1 MELSINIGI
10 ILAALGGL
18 VIGTLAG
25 LALARLQARNIGA
38 SEVTEL
44 VTLNKILEEKLVG
57 QQNQHEAQLKLLKE
71 AKETLGQE
79 FENLANRI
87 FDDKQAKFSAQSKEA
102 LDISLS
108 PLRRDIGD
116 FRKQVE
122 TVYDKENAD
131 RNKLV
136 GQISEL
142 QKQTL
147 QISADA
153 VSLANALRGDNKA
166 QGNWGEFVL
175 EKLLED
181 SGLTNG
187 REYDTQVALKDDTG
201 KRRNPDV
208 VIHLP
213 EGRDIVI
220 DAKVSL
226 VDYERYFHAED
237 DETKQQCLAQ
247 HLTSLRAHIK
257 GLSGKDYENLEG
269 VNSLD
274 FVLIFVPVE
283 AAFMVALD
291 HDPDMMRDAY
301 DRGIIVV
308 SPSTLMVT
316 LRTIKNLWRY
326 ADQNR
331 NAQLIADKA
340 GALYDQFVLYVEA
353 MDDVGRHL
361 DRSKDAWDTAR
372 KRLSV
377 GRGNL
382 VRRTEELKKLG
393 AKTKKTLPKDLTADN
408 ELSGPDEIS
417 AFDEKNTLDDKN
429 ALDDKSALDDKGS
442 LDAKGALD
450 AKSAL
455 GANNAL
461 DNKSEPSD

>member
-1 MELSINIGI
+1 MEITNDMNL
-10 ILAALGGL
+10 LLWALGGL
-18 VIGTLAG
+18 LLG
-25 LALARLQARNIGA
+25 LALGLLISQWLSRSGRAKTDAELQELGAIRLQLTTANG
-38 SEVTEL
+38 V
-44 VTLNKILEEKLVG
+44 LEQRLVG
-57 QQNQHEAQLKLLKE
+57 QQNQYEAQLKMLQD
-71 AKETLGQE
+71 AKQTLGQE

-87 FDDKQAKFSAQSKEA
+87 FEDKQAKFSLQNKEA
-102 LDISLS
+102 LEVTLN

-122 TVYDKENAD
+122 SAYDKENAD
-131 RNKLV
+131 RNKLA

-187 REYDTQVALKDDTG
+187 REYETQVALKDEAG

-208 VIHLP
+208 IVHLP

-237 DETKQQCLAQ
+237 DETKQQCLRQ
-247 HLTSLRAHIK
+247 HLNSLRAHVK
-257 GLSGKDYENLEG
+257 SLSGKDYENLEG

-283 AAFMVALD
+283 AAFVVALD
-291 HDPDMMRDAY
+291 HDPEMMRDAY
-301 DRGIIVV
+301 DRGIILV

-340 GALYDQFVLYVEA
+340 GGLYDQFVLYVEA
-353 MDDVGRHL
+353 LDDVGKHL
-361 DRSKDAWDTAR
+361 DKSKDAWDTAR
-372 KRLSV
+372 KRLTS
-377 GRGNL
+377 GRSNL
-382 VRRTEELKKLG
+382 VRRAGELKKLG
-393 AKTKKTLPKDLTADN
+393 AKTKKNLPDDLQLMDDSMPIAGDQTP
-408 ELSGPDEIS
+408 ELKKLDET
-417 AFDEKNTLDDKN
+417 E
-429 ALDDKSALDDKGS
+429 
-442 LDAKGALD
+442 
-450 AKSAL
+450 
-455 GANNAL
+455 
-461 DNKSEPSD
+461 

>member
-1 MELSINIGI
+1 MNSAYPEL
-10 ILAALGGL
+10 LA
-18 VIGTLAG
+18 
-25 LALARLQARNIGA
+25 
-38 SEVTEL
+38 
-44 VTLNKILEEKLVG
+44 NKRVLEEKLSS
-57 QQNQHEAQLKLLKE
+57 QQQQFESQLKLLQD
-71 AKETLGQE
+71 AKQILTQE

-87 FDDKQAKFSAQSKEA
+87 FDEKQTKFSAQSKEA
-102 LDISLS
+102 LEVSLS

-122 TVYDKENAD
+122 SVYDKENAD

-142 QKQTL
+142 QKQTM

-187 REYDTQVALKDDTG
+187 REYDTQVALKDEDG
-201 KRRNPDV
+201 RRRNPDV

-237 DETKQQCLAQ
+237 EDTKQQCLNQ
-247 HLTSLRAHIK
+247 HLASLKAHIR
-257 GLSGKDYENLEG
+257 GLSGKDYESLEG

-274 FVLIFVPVE
+274 FVLIFIPVE
-283 AAFMVALD
+283 SAFMLALD
-291 HDPDMMRDAY
+291 QAPDMMRDAY

-326 ADQNR
+326 ADQNL
-331 NAQLIADKA
+331 NAQVIADKA
-340 GALYDQFVLYVEA
+340 GGLYDQFVLYIEA
-353 MDDVGRHL
+353 LEDVGRHL
-361 DRSKDAWDTAR
+361 DKSREVWDTAH
-372 KRLSV
+372 KRLVS

-382 VRRTEELKKLG
+382 VRRSEELKKLG
-393 AKTKKTLPKDLTADN
+393 AKAKKSIPDNVRSIASQQDVLADVSKDED
-408 ELSGPDEIS
+408 
-417 AFDEKNTLDDKN
+417 
-429 ALDDKSALDDKGS
+429 GS
-442 LDAKGALD
+442 K
-450 AKSAL
+450 
-455 GANNAL
+455 
-461 DNKSEPSD
+461 

>member
-1 MELSINIGI
+1 MDTSFSDSFVLWV
-10 ILAALGGL
+10 LLGL
-18 VIGTLAG
+18 VIGVVIGYLFGRVKSGSEMNSAYPELLANN
-25 LALARLQARNIGA
+25 R
-38 SEVTEL
+38 V
-44 VTLNKILEEKLVG
+44 LEEKLSS
-57 QQNQHEAQLKLLKE
+57 QQQQFESQLKLLQD
-71 AKETLGQE
+71 AKQILTQE

-87 FDDKQAKFSAQSKEA
+87 FDEKQTKFSAQSKEA
-102 LDISLS
+102 LEVSLS

-122 TVYDKENAD
+122 SVYDKENAD

-142 QKQTL
+142 QKQTM

-187 REYDTQVALKDDTG
+187 REYDTQVALKGEDG
-201 KRRNPDV
+201 RRRNPDV
-208 VIHLP
+208 IIHLP

-237 DETKQQCLAQ
+237 EDTKQQCLNQ
-247 HLTSLRAHIK
+247 HLASLKAHIR
-257 GLSGKDYENLEG
+257 GLSGKDYESLEG

-274 FVLIFVPVE
+274 FVLIFIPVE
-283 AAFMVALD
+283 SAFMLALD
-291 HDPDMMRDAY
+291 QAPDMMRDAY

-326 ADQNR
+326 ADQNL
-331 NAQLIADKA
+331 NAQVIADKA
-340 GALYDQFVLYVEA
+340 GGLYDQFVLYIEA
-353 MDDVGRHL
+353 LEDVGRHL
-361 DRSKDAWDTAR
+361 DKSRDVWDTAH
-372 KRLSV
+372 KRLVS

-382 VRRTEELKKLG
+382 VRRSEELKKLG
-393 AKTKKTLPKDLTADN
+393 AKAKKSIPDNVRSIASQQDVLADVSKDED
-408 ELSGPDEIS
+408 
-417 AFDEKNTLDDKN
+417 
-429 ALDDKSALDDKGS
+429 GS
-442 LDAKGALD
+442 K
-450 AKSAL
+450 
-455 GANNAL
+455 
-461 DNKSEPSD
+461 

>member
-1 MELSINIGI
+1 MDTSFSDFFVLWGLLG
-10 ILAALGGL
+10 LAIGL
-18 VIGTLAG
+18 VVGYLFGRSKSGSEMNSAYPELLA
-25 LALARLQARNIGA
+25 
-38 SEVTEL
+38 
-44 VTLNKILEEKLVG
+44 NKRVLEEKLSS
-57 QQNQHEAQLKLLKE
+57 QQQQYESQLKLLQD
-71 AKETLGQE
+71 AKQMLTQE

-87 FDDKQAKFSAQSKEA
+87 FDEKQTKFSAQSKEA
-102 LDISLS
+102 LEVSLS

-122 TVYDKENAD
+122 SVYDKENAD

-142 QKQTL
+142 QKQTM

-187 REYDTQVALKDDTG
+187 REYDTQVALKDEDG
-201 KRRNPDV
+201 RRRNPDV
-208 VIHLP
+208 IIHLP

-226 VDYERYFHAED
+226 VDYEGYFHAED
-237 DETKQQCLAQ
+237 EDTKQQCLNQ
-247 HLTSLRAHIK
+247 HLASLKAHIR
-257 GLSGKDYENLEG
+257 GLSGKDYESLEG

-274 FVLIFVPVE
+274 FVLIFIPVE
-283 AAFMVALD
+283 SAFMLALD
-291 HDPDMMRDAY
+291 QAPDMMRDAY

-331 NAQLIADKA
+331 NAQVIADKA
-340 GALYDQFVLYVEA
+340 GGLYDQFVLYIEA
-353 MDDVGRHL
+353 LEDVGRHL
-361 DRSKDAWDTAR
+361 DKSRGVWDTAH
-372 KRLSV
+372 KRLVS

-382 VRRTEELKKLG
+382 VRRSEELKKLG
-393 AKTKKTLPKDLTADN
+393 AKAKKSISDNVRSIANQQDVLADVSKDED
-408 ELSGPDEIS
+408 
-417 AFDEKNTLDDKN
+417 
-429 ALDDKSALDDKGS
+429 GS
-442 LDAKGALD
+442 K
-450 AKSAL
+450 
-455 GANNAL
+455 
-461 DNKSEPSD
+461 

>member
-1 MELSINIGI
+1 MQTSIN
-10 ILAALGGL
+10 LSLVFWSLGGVVVGMLLGYALSRLLSRNQQLAEVAEIKSANALLEQRL
-18 VIGTLAG
+18 V
-25 LALARLQARNIGA
+25 
-38 SEVTEL
+38 S
-44 VTLNKILEEKLVG
+44 
-57 QQNQHEAQLKLLKE
+57 QQDQFDAQLKVLQE
-71 AKETLGQE
+71 AKVTLGQE

-102 LDISLS
+102 IENSLS

-147 QISADA
+147 QVSADA

-187 REYDTQVALKDDTG
+187 REYDTQVALKDESG

-208 VIHLP
+208 IVHLP

-226 VDYERYFHAED
+226 VDYEGYFHAQD
-237 DETKQQCLAQ
+237 DDSKAYCLAQ
-247 HLTSLRAHIK
+247 HLASMRAHIK

-283 AAFMVALD
+283 AAFMLALD

-301 DRGIIVV
+301 DRGIILV

-340 GALYDQFVLYVEA
+340 GALYDQFVLYIESL
-353 MDDVGRHL
+353 DEVGRHL
-361 DRSKDAWDTAR
+361 DKSVEAWDTAR
-372 KRLSV
+372 KRLST

-382 VRRTEELKKLG
+382 LRRSEELKKLG
-393 AKTKKTLPKDLTADN
+393 AKTKRTIPADL
-408 ELSGPDEIS
+408 
-417 AFDEKNTLDDKN
+417 
-429 ALDDKSALDDKGS
+429 ALDDVSLQEDVSAPEDGK
-442 LDAKGALD
+442 
-450 AKSAL
+450 
-455 GANNAL
+455 
-461 DNKSEPSD
+461 NKSD

>member
-1 MELSINIGI
+1 MDTSFSDSFVLWV
-10 ILAALGGL
+10 LLGL
-18 VIGTLAG
+18 VIGVVIGYLFGRVKSGSEMNSGYPELLANN
-25 LALARLQARNIGA
+25 R
-38 SEVTEL
+38 V
-44 VTLNKILEEKLVG
+44 LEEKLSS
-57 QQNQHEAQLKLLKE
+57 QQQQFESQLKLLQD
-71 AKETLGQE
+71 AKQILTQE

-87 FDDKQAKFSAQSKEA
+87 FDEKQTKFSAQSKEA
-102 LDISLS
+102 LEVSLS

-122 TVYDKENAD
+122 SVYDKENAD

-142 QKQTL
+142 QKQTM

-187 REYDTQVALKDDTG
+187 REYDTQVALKGEDG
-201 KRRNPDV
+201 RRRNPDV

-237 DETKQQCLAQ
+237 EDTKQQCLNQ
-247 HLTSLRAHIK
+247 HLASLKAHIR
-257 GLSGKDYENLEG
+257 GLSGKDYESLEG

-274 FVLIFVPVE
+274 FVLIFIPVE
-283 AAFMVALD
+283 SAFMLALD
-291 HDPDMMRDAY
+291 QAPDMMRDAY

-331 NAQLIADKA
+331 NAQVIADKA
-340 GALYDQFVLYVEA
+340 GGLYDQFVLYIEA
-353 MDDVGRHL
+353 LEDVGRHL
-361 DRSKDAWDTAR
+361 NKSREVWDTAH
-372 KRLSV
+372 KRLVS

-382 VRRTEELKKLG
+382 VRRSEELKKLG
-393 AKTKKTLPKDLTADN
+393 AKAKKSIPDNVRSIASQQDVLADVSKDED
-408 ELSGPDEIS
+408 
-417 AFDEKNTLDDKN
+417 
-429 ALDDKSALDDKGS
+429 GS
-442 LDAKGALD
+442 K
-450 AKSAL
+450 
-455 GANNAL
+455 
-461 DNKSEPSD
+461 

>member
-1 MELSINIGI
+1 MQFSLDLISLFFALAGF
-10 ILAALGGL
+10 ILGAALT
-18 VIGTLAG
+18 V
-25 LALARLQARNIGA
+25 ALLRGRASSLQAELLNTQQQLAKLGA
-38 SEVTEL
+38 EQ
-44 VTLNKILEEKLVG
+44 EKLEALRRELLVG
-57 QQNQHEAQLKLLKE
+57 NSALEQKLLSQQSHYQE
-71 AKETLGQE
+71 QIALLADAKQTLSKE

-87 FDDKQAKFSAQSKEA
+87 FDEKQSKFSLQSKEA
-102 LDISLS
+102 LEVTLS

-122 TVYDKENAD
+122 SAYDKENAE

-142 QKQTL
+142 QKQTM
-147 QISADA
+147 QVSADA

-166 QGNWGEFVL
+166 QGNWGEFIL

-187 REYDTQVALKDDTG
+187 REYSTQVAKKDESG

-208 VIHLP
+208 IVHLP

-237 DETKQQCLAQ
+237 EDEKQLCLRQ
-247 HLTSLRAHIK
+247 HLNSLRSHIK
-257 GLSGKDYENLEG
+257 GLSSKDYENLDG

-283 AAFMVALD
+283 SAFMLALD
-291 HDPDMMRDAY
+291 HDPEMMRDAY
-301 DRGIIVV
+301 DRGIILV

-340 GALYDQFVLYVEA
+340 GGLYDQFVLYIEA
-353 MDDVGRHL
+353 LEDVGKHIEK
-361 DRSKDAWDTAR
+361 SQEAWETAH
-372 KRLSV
+372 KRLSS

-393 AKTKKTLPKDLTADN
+393 AKAKKSLPDNILAADPTLQLGSDLESD
-408 ELSGPDEIS
+408 PD
-417 AFDEKNTLDDKN
+417 
-429 ALDDKSALDDKGS
+429 
-442 LDAKGALD
+442 
-450 AKSAL
+450 
-455 GANNAL
+455 
-461 DNKSEPSD
+461 SDPDS

>member
-1 MELSINIGI
+1 MDTSFSDSFVLWV
-10 ILAALGGL
+10 LLGL
-18 VIGTLAG
+18 VIGVVIGYLFGRAKSGSEMNSAYPELLANN
-25 LALARLQARNIGA
+25 R
-38 SEVTEL
+38 V
-44 VTLNKILEEKLVG
+44 LEEKLSS
-57 QQNQHEAQLKLLKE
+57 QQQQFESQLKLLQD
-71 AKETLGQE
+71 AKQMLTQE

-87 FDDKQAKFSAQSKEA
+87 FDEKQTKFSAQSKEA
-102 LDISLS
+102 LEVSLS

-122 TVYDKENAD
+122 SVYDKENAD

-142 QKQTL
+142 QKQTM

-187 REYDTQVALKDDTG
+187 REYDTQVALKGEDG
-201 KRRNPDV
+201 RRRNPDV

-237 DETKQQCLAQ
+237 EDTKQQCLNQ
-247 HLTSLRAHIK
+247 HLASLKAHIR
-257 GLSGKDYENLEG
+257 GLSGKDYESLEG

-274 FVLIFVPVE
+274 FVLIFIPVE
-283 AAFMVALD
+283 SAFMLALD
-291 HDPDMMRDAY
+291 QAPDMMRDAY

-331 NAQLIADKA
+331 NAQVIADKA
-340 GALYDQFVLYVEA
+340 GGLYDQFVLYIEA
-353 MDDVGRHL
+353 LEDVGRHL
-361 DRSKDAWDTAR
+361 DKSREVWDTAH
-372 KRLSV
+372 KRLVS

-382 VRRTEELKKLG
+382 VRRSEELKKLG
-393 AKTKKTLPKDLTADN
+393 AKAKKSIPDNVRSIASQQDVLADVSKDED
-408 ELSGPDEIS
+408 
-417 AFDEKNTLDDKN
+417 
-429 ALDDKSALDDKGS
+429 GS
-442 LDAKGALD
+442 K
-450 AKSAL
+450 
-455 GANNAL
+455 
-461 DNKSEPSD
+461 

>member
-1 MELSINIGI
+1 MTVGCYNNVMEISFNAVFIVLLLLPLVVGLIVGFLIGRSSSKQPDDERYPEL
-10 ILAALGGL
+10 LASNR
-18 VIGTLAG
+18 V
-25 LALARLQARNIGA
+25 
-38 SEVTEL
+38 
-44 VTLNKILEEKLVG
+44 LEEKLAN
-57 QQNQHEAQLKLLKE
+57 QQSQYEAQIKMLQD
-71 AKETLGQE
+71 AKELLSKE

-87 FDDKQAKFSAQSKEA
+87 FEDKQAKFSTQSKEA
-102 LDISLS
+102 IEVSLG

-122 TVYDKENAD
+122 SVYDKENAD

-181 SGLTNG
+181 SGLTKG
-187 REYDTQVALKDDTG
+187 REYDTQVALKDDEG

-208 VIHLP
+208 IIHLP

-237 DETKQQCLAQ
+237 EDTRKLCLSQ
-247 HLTSLRAHIK
+247 HLASLTAHIRS
-257 GLSGKDYENLEG
+257 LSGKDYENLTG

-274 FVLIFVPVE
+274 FVLIFIPIE
-283 AAFMVALD
+283 SAFMLALD
-291 HDPDMMRDAY
+291 QAPDMMRDAY
-301 DRGIIVV
+301 DRGIILV

-326 ADQNR
+326 ADQNL
-331 NAQLIADKA
+331 NAQVIADKA
-340 GALYDQFVLYVEA
+340 GGLYDQFVLYIEA
-353 MDDVGRHL
+353 IEDVGRHL
-361 DRSKDAWDTAR
+361 DKSQEAWRTAH
-372 KRLSV
+372 KRLVS

-382 VRRTEELKKLG
+382 VRRSEELKKLG
-393 AKTKKTLPKDLTADN
+393 AKTKKAMPDNLLSIADDN
-408 ELSGPDEIS
+408 GLV
-417 AFDEKNTLDDKN
+417 
-429 ALDDKSALDDKGS
+429 GS
-442 LDAKGALD
+442 DSEEDA
-450 AKSAL
+450 
-455 GANNAL
+455 
-461 DNKSEPSD
+461 

>member
-1 MELSINIGI
+1 MDTSFSDSFVLWV
-10 ILAALGGL
+10 LLGL
-18 VIGTLAG
+18 VIGVVIGYLFGRVKSGSEMNSGYPELLANN
-25 LALARLQARNIGA
+25 R
-38 SEVTEL
+38 V
-44 VTLNKILEEKLVG
+44 LEEKLSS
-57 QQNQHEAQLKLLKE
+57 QQQQFESQLKLLQD
-71 AKETLGQE
+71 AKQILTRE

-87 FDDKQAKFSAQSKEA
+87 FDEKQTKFSAQSKEA
-102 LDISLS
+102 LEVSLS

-122 TVYDKENAD
+122 SVYDKENAD

-142 QKQTL
+142 QKQTM

-187 REYDTQVALKDDTG
+187 REYDTQVALKGEDG
-201 KRRNPDV
+201 RRRNPDV

-237 DETKQQCLAQ
+237 EDTKQQCLNQ
-247 HLTSLRAHIK
+247 HLASLKAHIR
-257 GLSGKDYENLEG
+257 GLSGKDYESLEG

-274 FVLIFVPVE
+274 FVLIFIPVE
-283 AAFMVALD
+283 SAFMLALD
-291 HDPDMMRDAY
+291 QAPDMMRDAY

-331 NAQLIADKA
+331 NAQVIADKA
-340 GALYDQFVLYVEA
+340 GGLYDQFVLYIEA
-353 MDDVGRHL
+353 LEDVGRHL
-361 DRSKDAWDTAR
+361 DKSREVWDTAH
-372 KRLSV
+372 KRLVS

-382 VRRTEELKKLG
+382 VRRSEELKKLG
-393 AKTKKTLPKDLTADN
+393 AKAKKSIPDNVRSIASQQDVLADASKDED
-408 ELSGPDEIS
+408 
-417 AFDEKNTLDDKN
+417 
-429 ALDDKSALDDKGS
+429 GS
-442 LDAKGALD
+442 K
-450 AKSAL
+450 
-455 GANNAL
+455 
-461 DNKSEPSD
+461 

>member
-1 MELSINIGI
+1 MSISGVSIFRVGNQFVKNVVYNRKTSNEITVDCYNYCMQI
-10 ILAALGGL
+10 ILNEITVLFGLFGLLVGVAVGILVGRRMQPGPAAEEYSDLL
-18 VIGTLAG
+18 VSY
-25 LALARLQARNIGA
+25 R
-38 SEVTEL
+38 V
-44 VTLNKILEEKLVG
+44 LEEKVLV
-57 QQNQHEAQLKLLKE
+57 QQSQHNAQLAILQD
-71 AKETLGQE
+71 AKSQLTQE

-87 FDDKQAKFSAQSKEA
+87 FEQKQANFSAQSKAAIEV
-102 LDISLS
+102 SLS
-108 PLRRDIGD
+108 PLRRDLGD
-116 FRKQVE
+116 FKKQVE
-122 TVYDKENAD
+122 RVYDKENAD

-142 QKQTL
+142 QKQTM

-181 SGLTNG
+181 SGLTRG
-187 REYDTQVALKDDTG
+187 REYDTQVALKDEQG

-237 DETKQQCLAQ
+237 DIAKQQHLQQ
-247 HLTSLRAHIK
+247 HLGSLTAHVK
-257 GLSGKDYENLEG
+257 GLSGKDYERLEG

-274 FVLIFVPVE
+274 FVLLFIPVE
-283 AAFMVALD
+283 SAFMLALD
-291 HDPDMMRDAY
+291 QAPDMMRDAY

-331 NAQLIADKA
+331 NAQVIAEKA
-340 GALYDQFVLYVEA
+340 GGLYDQFILYVEA
-353 MDDVGRHL
+353 LEDVGRHL
-361 DRSKDAWDTAR
+361 DKSRDVWESAH
-372 KRLSV
+372 KRLVS

-382 VRRTEELKKLG
+382 VRRSEELKKLG
-393 AKTKKTLPKDLTADN
+393 AKTKKAMPENL
-408 ELSGPDEIS
+408 
-417 AFDEKNTLDDKN
+417 
-429 ALDDKSALDDKGS
+429 SALAQLDIGKFGDDNS
-442 LDAKGALD
+442 
-450 AKSAL
+450 
-455 GANNAL
+455 
-461 DNKSEPSD
+461 

>member
-1 MELSINIGI
+1 MDTSFSDFFVLWGLLG
-10 ILAALGGL
+10 LAIGL
-18 VIGTLAG
+18 VVGYLFGRSKSGSEMNSAYPELLA
-25 LALARLQARNIGA
+25 
-38 SEVTEL
+38 
-44 VTLNKILEEKLVG
+44 NKRVLEEKLSS
-57 QQNQHEAQLKLLKE
+57 QQQQYESQLKLLQD
-71 AKETLGQE
+71 AKQMLTQE

-87 FDDKQAKFSAQSKEA
+87 FDEKQTKFSAQSKEA
-102 LDISLS
+102 LEVSLS

-122 TVYDKENAD
+122 SVYDKENAD

-142 QKQTL
+142 QKQTM

-187 REYDTQVALKDDTG
+187 REYDTQVALKDEDG
-201 KRRNPDV
+201 RRRNPDV
-208 VIHLP
+208 IIHLP

-226 VDYERYFHAED
+226 VDYEGYFHAED
-237 DETKQQCLAQ
+237 EDTKQQCLNQ
-247 HLTSLRAHIK
+247 HLASLKAHIR
-257 GLSGKDYENLEG
+257 GLSGKDYESLEG

-274 FVLIFVPVE
+274 FVLIFIPVE
-283 AAFMVALD
+283 SAFMLALD
-291 HDPDMMRDAY
+291 QAPDMMRDAY

-331 NAQLIADKA
+331 NAQVIADKA
-340 GALYDQFVLYVEA
+340 GGLYDQFVLYIEA
-353 MDDVGRHL
+353 LEDVGRHL
-361 DRSKDAWDTAR
+361 DKSREVWDTAH
-372 KRLSV
+372 KRLVS

-382 VRRTEELKKLG
+382 VRRSEELKKLG
-393 AKTKKTLPKDLTADN
+393 AKAKKSISDNVRSIANQQDVLADVSKDED
-408 ELSGPDEIS
+408 
-417 AFDEKNTLDDKN
+417 
-429 ALDDKSALDDKGS
+429 GS
-442 LDAKGALD
+442 K
-450 AKSAL
+450 
-455 GANNAL
+455 
-461 DNKSEPSD
+461 

>member
-1 MELSINIGI
+1 MQTSISLSL
-10 ILAALGGL
+10 ILWTCGGL
-18 VIGTLAG
+18 VAG
-25 LALARLQARNIGA
+25 LLLGFSLSQLLGRNRQAAQVSELFSSNALLEQRLSSQQAQYE
-38 SEVTEL
+38 S
-44 VTLNKILEEKLVG
+44 
-57 QQNQHEAQLKLLKE
+57 QLKLLQE
-71 AKETLGQE
+71 AKLSLGQE

-102 LDISLS
+102 IEVSLS
-108 PLRRDIGD
+108 PLRRDLGD

-122 TVYDKENAD
+122 TAYDKENAD

-187 REYDTQVALKDDTG
+187 REYDTQVALKDESG

-208 VIHLP
+208 VVHLP

-237 DETKQQCLAQ
+237 DETKAQCLSQ
-247 HLTSLRAHIK
+247 HLASLRAHIK

-283 AAFMVALD
+283 SAFMLALD
-291 HDPDMMRDAY
+291 HDPEMMRDAY
-301 DRGIIVV
+301 DRGIILV

-340 GALYDQFVLYVEA
+340 GALHDQFVLYVEA
-353 MDDVGRHL
+353 LDEVGRHL
-361 DRSKDAWDTAR
+361 DKSTEAWDTAR
-372 KRLSV
+372 KRLSS

-382 VRRTEELKKLG
+382 VRRSEELKKLG
-393 AKTKKTLPKDLTADN
+393 AKTKKTLPQDLSVDDIAQQESSTRLEDN
-408 ELSGPDEIS
+408 QGESS
-417 AFDEKNTLDDKN
+417 SK
-429 ALDDKSALDDKGS
+429 
-442 LDAKGALD
+442 
-450 AKSAL
+450 
-455 GANNAL
+455 
-461 DNKSEPSD
+461 

>member
-1 MELSINIGI
+1 MDTSFSDSFVLWV
-10 ILAALGGL
+10 LLGL
-18 VIGTLAG
+18 VIGVVIGYLFGRVKSGSEMNSGYPELLANN
-25 LALARLQARNIGA
+25 R
-38 SEVTEL
+38 V
-44 VTLNKILEEKLVG
+44 LEEKLSS
-57 QQNQHEAQLKLLKE
+57 QQQQFESQLKLLQD
-71 AKETLGQE
+71 AKQILTQE

-87 FDDKQAKFSAQSKEA
+87 FDEKQTKFSAQSKEA
-102 LDISLS
+102 LEVSLS

-122 TVYDKENAD
+122 SVYDKENAD

-142 QKQTL
+142 QKQTM

-187 REYDTQVALKDDTG
+187 REYDTQVALKGEDG
-201 KRRNPDV
+201 RRRNPDV

-237 DETKQQCLAQ
+237 EDTKQQCLNQ
-247 HLTSLRAHIK
+247 HLASLKAHIR
-257 GLSGKDYENLEG
+257 GLSGKDYESLEG

-274 FVLIFVPVE
+274 FVLIFIPVE
-283 AAFMVALD
+283 SAFMLALD
-291 HDPDMMRDAY
+291 QAPDMMRDAY

-331 NAQLIADKA
+331 NAQVIADKA
-340 GALYDQFVLYVEA
+340 GGLYDQFVLYIEA
-353 MDDVGRHL
+353 LEDVGRHL
-361 DRSKDAWDTAR
+361 DKSREVWDTAH
-372 KRLSV
+372 KRLVS

-382 VRRTEELKKLG
+382 VRRSEELKKLG
-393 AKTKKTLPKDLTADN
+393 AKAKKSIPDNVRSIASQQDVLADVSKDED
-408 ELSGPDEIS
+408 SS
-417 AFDEKNTLDDKN
+417 K
-429 ALDDKSALDDKGS
+429 
-442 LDAKGALD
+442 
-450 AKSAL
+450 
-455 GANNAL
+455 
-461 DNKSEPSD
+461 

>member
-1 MELSINIGI
+1 MQASISLSV
-10 ILAALGGL
+10 ILWTCGGL
-18 VIGTLAG
+18 FVGLLLGFSLGQLLGRNRQTAQLSELHASNGLLEQRLASQ
-25 LALARLQARNIGA
+25 QA
-38 SEVTEL
+38 
-44 VTLNKILEEKLVG
+44 
-57 QQNQHEAQLKLLKE
+57 QYEAQLKLLQE
-71 AKETLGQE
+71 AKLSLGQE

-102 LDISLS
+102 IEVSLS
-108 PLRRDIGD
+108 PLRRDLGD

-122 TVYDKENAD
+122 TAYDKENAD
-131 RNKLV
+131 RNKLA

-187 REYDTQVALKDDTG
+187 REYDTQVALKDESG

-208 VIHLP
+208 IVHLP

-237 DETKQQCLAQ
+237 DDTKEQCLSQ
-247 HLTSLRAHIK
+247 HLASLRAHIK
-257 GLSGKDYENLEG
+257 GLSVKDYESLEG

-283 AAFMVALD
+283 SAFMLALD
-291 HDPDMMRDAY
+291 HDPEMMRDAY
-301 DRGIIVV
+301 DRGIILV

-353 MDDVGRHL
+353 LDEVGRHL
-361 DRSKDAWDTAR
+361 DKSTEAWDTAR
-372 KRLSV
+372 KRLST

-382 VRRTEELKKLG
+382 VRRSEELKKLG
-393 AKTKKTLPKDLTADN
+393 AKTKKTLPPDLSVDDITPQESNSRLGDN
-408 ELSGPDEIS
+408 QGESS
-417 AFDEKNTLDDKN
+417 
-429 ALDDKSALDDKGS
+429 SQ
-442 LDAKGALD
+442 
-450 AKSAL
+450 
-455 GANNAL
+455 
-461 DNKSEPSD
+461 

>member
-1 MELSINIGI
+1 MKLTEGWYNKAMQTSISLSL
-10 ILAALGGL
+10 ILWTCGGL
-18 VIGTLAG
+18 FVGLLLGFSFSQLLGRNRHTAQLSELHASNALLEQRLA
-25 LALARLQARNIGA
+25 
-38 SEVTEL
+38 S
-44 VTLNKILEEKLVG
+44 
-57 QQNQHEAQLKLLKE
+57 QQTQYEAQLKLLHE
-71 AKETLGQE
+71 AKLSLGQE

-102 LDISLS
+102 IEVSLS
-108 PLRRDIGD
+108 PLRRDLGD

-122 TVYDKENAD
+122 TAYDKENAD
-131 RNKLV
+131 RNKLA

-187 REYDTQVALKDDTG
+187 REYDTQVALKDESG

-208 VIHLP
+208 IVHLP

-226 VDYERYFHAED
+226 VDYERYFHAAD
-237 DETKQQCLAQ
+237 DDTKEQCLSQ
-247 HLTSLRAHIK
+247 HLATLRAHIK
-257 GLSGKDYENLEG
+257 GLSVKDYEKLEG

-283 AAFMVALD
+283 SAFMLALD
-291 HDPDMMRDAY
+291 HDPEMMRDAY
-301 DRGIIVV
+301 DRGIILV

-340 GALYDQFVLYVEA
+340 GALYYQFVLYVEA
-353 MDDVGRHL
+353 LDEVGRHL
-361 DRSKDAWDTAR
+361 DKSTEAWDTAR
-372 KRLSV
+372 KRLST

-382 VRRTEELKKLG
+382 VRRSEELKKLG
-393 AKTKKTLPKDLTADN
+393 AKTKKTLPPDLSVDDIAQQESSIRLEDN
-408 ELSGPDEIS
+408 QG
-417 AFDEKNTLDDKN
+417 
-429 ALDDKSALDDKGS
+429 GS
-442 LDAKGALD
+442 
-450 AKSAL
+450 SP
-455 GANNAL
+455 
-461 DNKSEPSD
+461 E

>member
-1 MELSINIGI
+1 MDTSFSDSFVLWVM
-10 ILAALGGL
+10 LGL
-18 VIGTLAG
+18 VIGVVIGYLFGRVKSGSEMNSAYPELLANN
-25 LALARLQARNIGA
+25 R
-38 SEVTEL
+38 V
-44 VTLNKILEEKLVG
+44 LEEKLSS
-57 QQNQHEAQLKLLKE
+57 QQQQFESQLKLLQD
-71 AKETLGQE
+71 AKQILTQE

-87 FDDKQAKFSAQSKEA
+87 FDEKQTKFSAQSKEA
-102 LDISLS
+102 LEVSLS

-122 TVYDKENAD
+122 SVYDKENAD

-142 QKQTL
+142 QKQTM

-187 REYDTQVALKDDTG
+187 REYDTQVALKGEDG
-201 KRRNPDV
+201 RRRNPDV

-237 DETKQQCLAQ
+237 EDTKQQCLNQ
-247 HLTSLRAHIK
+247 HLASLKAHIR
-257 GLSGKDYENLEG
+257 GLSGKDYESLEG

-274 FVLIFVPVE
+274 FVLIFIPVE
-283 AAFMVALD
+283 SAFMLALD
-291 HDPDMMRDAY
+291 QAPDMMRDAY

-326 ADQNR
+326 ADQNL
-331 NAQLIADKA
+331 NAQVIADKA
-340 GALYDQFVLYVEA
+340 GGLYDQFVLYIEA
-353 MDDVGRHL
+353 LEDVGRHL
-361 DRSKDAWDTAR
+361 DKSRDVWDTAH
-372 KRLSV
+372 KRLVS

-382 VRRTEELKKLG
+382 VRRSEELKKLG
-393 AKTKKTLPKDLTADN
+393 AKAKKSIPDNVRSIASQQDVLADVSKDED
-408 ELSGPDEIS
+408 
-417 AFDEKNTLDDKN
+417 
-429 ALDDKSALDDKGS
+429 GS
-442 LDAKGALD
+442 K
-450 AKSAL
+450 
-455 GANNAL
+455 
-461 DNKSEPSD
+461 

>member
-1 MELSINIGI
+1 MTVGCYNNVMEISFNAVFVVLLLLPLVVGLIAGFLIGRSSSQQLGDDRYPEL
-10 ILAALGGL
+10 LASNR
-18 VIGTLAG
+18 V
-25 LALARLQARNIGA
+25 
-38 SEVTEL
+38 
-44 VTLNKILEEKLVG
+44 LEEKLAN
-57 QQNQHEAQLKLLKE
+57 QQSQYEAQLKMLQD
-71 AKETLGQE
+71 AKELLSKE

-87 FDDKQAKFSAQSKEA
+87 FEDKQAKFSAQSKEA
-102 LDISLS
+102 IEVSLS

-122 TVYDKENAD
+122 SVYDKENAD

-181 SGLTNG
+181 SGLTKG
-187 REYDTQVALKDDTG
+187 REYDTQVALKDDEG

-208 VIHLP
+208 IIHLP

-226 VDYERYFHAED
+226 IDYERYFHAED
-237 DETKQQCLAQ
+237 EDTKKLCLSQ
-247 HLTSLRAHIK
+247 HLASLTAHIR
-257 GLSGKDYENLEG
+257 GLSGKDYENLTG

-274 FVLIFVPVE
+274 FVLIFIPIE
-283 AAFMVALD
+283 SAFMLALD
-291 HDPDMMRDAY
+291 QAPDMMRDAY
-301 DRGIIVV
+301 DRGIILV

-326 ADQNR
+326 ADQNL
-331 NAQLIADKA
+331 NAQVIADKA
-340 GALYDQFVLYVEA
+340 GGLYDQFVLYIEA
-353 MDDVGRHL
+353 IEDVGRHL
-361 DRSKDAWDTAR
+361 DKSQEAWGTAH
-372 KRLSV
+372 KRLVS

-382 VRRTEELKKLG
+382 VRRSEELKKLG
-393 AKTKKTLPKDLTADN
+393 AKTKKVMPDNLLSIADDAG
-408 ELSGPDEIS
+408 LVGSDPDE
-417 AFDEKNTLDDKN
+417 
-429 ALDDKSALDDKGS
+429 
-442 LDAKGALD
+442 GA
-450 AKSAL
+450 
-455 GANNAL
+455 
-461 DNKSEPSD
+461 

>member
-1 MELSINIGI
+1 MQTSIN
-10 ILAALGGL
+10 LSLVFCSLGGVAVGMLLGYALSRLLSRNQQIAEVAEVKAANALLEQRL
-18 VIGTLAG
+18 V
-25 LALARLQARNIGA
+25 
-38 SEVTEL
+38 S
-44 VTLNKILEEKLVG
+44 
-57 QQNQHEAQLKLLKE
+57 QQDQFDAQLKVLQE
-71 AKETLGQE
+71 AKVTLGQE

-102 LDISLS
+102 IENSLS

-147 QISADA
+147 QVSADA

-187 REYDTQVALKDDTG
+187 REYDTQVALKDESG

-208 VIHLP
+208 IVHLP

-226 VDYERYFHAED
+226 VNYEGYFHAQD
-237 DETKQQCLAQ
+237 DDSKAQCLAQ
-247 HLTSLRAHIK
+247 HLASMRAHIK
-257 GLSGKDYENLEG
+257 GLSGKDYENLDG

-283 AAFMVALD
+283 AAFMLALD

-301 DRGIIVV
+301 DRGIILV

-340 GALYDQFVLYVEA
+340 GALYDQFVLYIDSLDE
-353 MDDVGRHL
+353 VGRYL
-361 DRSKDAWDTAR
+361 DKSVEAWDTAR
-372 KRLSV
+372 KRLST

-382 VRRTEELKKLG
+382 IRRSEELKKLG
-393 AKTKKTLPKDLTADN
+393 AKTKRTMPADLTVDDVSLQQDISSLEDDN
-408 ELSGPDEIS
+408 
-417 AFDEKNTLDDKN
+417 
-429 ALDDKSALDDKGS
+429 
-442 LDAKGALD
+442 
-450 AKSAL
+450 
-455 GANNAL
+455 
-461 DNKSEPSD
+461 NKSG

>member
-1 MELSINIGI
+1 MDTSFSDSFVLWV
-10 ILAALGGL
+10 LLGL
-18 VIGTLAG
+18 VIGVVIGYLFGRVKSGSEMNSAYPELLANN
-25 LALARLQARNIGA
+25 R
-38 SEVTEL
+38 V
-44 VTLNKILEEKLVG
+44 LEEKLSS
-57 QQNQHEAQLKLLKE
+57 QQQQYESQLKLLQD
-71 AKETLGQE
+71 AKQVLTQE

-87 FDDKQAKFSAQSKEA
+87 FDEKQTKFSAQSKET
-102 LDISLS
+102 LEVSLS

-122 TVYDKENAD
+122 SVYDKENAD

-142 QKQTL
+142 QKQTM

-187 REYDTQVALKDDTG
+187 REYDTQVALKDEDG
-201 KRRNPDV
+201 RRRNPDV
-208 VIHLP
+208 IIHLP

-237 DETKQQCLAQ
+237 EDTKQQCLNQ
-247 HLTSLRAHIK
+247 HLASLKAHIR
-257 GLSGKDYENLEG
+257 GLSGKDYESLEG

-274 FVLIFVPVE
+274 FVLIFIPVE
-283 AAFMVALD
+283 SAFMLALD
-291 HDPDMMRDAY
+291 QAPDMMRDAY

-331 NAQLIADKA
+331 NAQVIADKA
-340 GALYDQFVLYVEA
+340 GGLYDQFVLYIEA
-353 MDDVGRHL
+353 LEDVGRHL
-361 DRSKDAWDTAR
+361 DKSREVWDTAH
-372 KRLSV
+372 KRLVS

-382 VRRTEELKKLG
+382 VRRSEELKKLG
-393 AKTKKTLPKDLTADN
+393 AKAKKSIPDNVRSIASQQDVLADVSKDED
-408 ELSGPDEIS
+408 
-417 AFDEKNTLDDKN
+417 
-429 ALDDKSALDDKGS
+429 GS
-442 LDAKGALD
+442 K
-450 AKSAL
+450 
-455 GANNAL
+455 
-461 DNKSEPSD
+461 